1 MSIEDRIKELAKEW
15 EHLKDKNEIAD
26 KIRMILF
33 FDHNQHVPL
42 NHIKEN
48 M

>member
-1 MSIEDRIKELAKEW
+1 MSMEERIKELAKEW
-15 EHLKDKNEIAD
+15 KHLEDKDKIAD

-42 NHIKEN
+42 GHIKEN

>member
-1 MSIEDRIKELAKEW
+1 MDEHIKELAKEYK
-15 EHLKDKNEIAD
+15 HLDNKDEIAD

-42 NHIKEN
+42 NYIKEH
-48 M
+48 MG